1 MMKKSLSIL
10 LTLLCIVLTGTTVIH
25 AEKIYTDENALQGVG
40 IGKGL
45 FDINLTHAAKL
56 ELYLSVIK
64 KTHADLINQG
74 SKPEFVIA
82 FRGASVR
89 LISSEIWSFSEEDQQ
104 SLITSASIIR
114 ELQKLGVTFEACS
127 IATDLFKVDNL
138 TLLPGVQVVGNTFVS
153 LIGYQAKGYS
163 LIPIQ

>member
-1 MMKKSLSIL
+1 MKKSLSIL
-10 LTLLCIVLTGTTVIH
+10 LTLACIVLTGTTIIS
-25 AEKIYTDENALQGVG
+25 AETIYTDTNALQGVET
-40 IGKGL
+40 GKAL
-45 FDINLTHAAKL
+45 FDINVTHASKL

-64 KTHADLINQG
+64 KTHADLIRQG
-74 SKPEFVIA
+74 SKPKFVIA

-89 LISSEIWSFSEEDQQ
+89 LISSETWSFSEEDQQ
-104 SLITSASIIR
+104 SLAKAASIVK
-114 ELQKLGVTFEACS
+114 ELQELGVKFEACS
-127 IATDLFKVDNL
+127 IATGLFKIDNS

>member
-1 MMKKSLSIL
+1 MKKTLSIL
-10 LTLLCIVLTGTTVIH
+10 LTLVCIVLTGTTIIS
-25 AEKIYTDENALQGVG
+25 AESTYTDENALQGVD

-64 KTHADLINQG
+64 KTHADIVQQG
-74 SKPEFVIA
+74 KKPDFVIA

-89 LISSEIWSFSEEDQQ
+89 LISSETWSLSEEDQK
-104 SLITSASIIR
+104 SLAKSAAIIK
-114 ELQKLGVTFEACS
+114 ELQELGVVIEACS
-127 IATDLFKVDNL
+127 IATNLFKIDNS
-138 TLLPGVQVVGNTFVS
+138 TLLPGIRVVGNTFIS

>member
-1 MMKKSLSIL
+1 MKKSFSIL
-10 LTLLCIVLTGTTVIH
+10 LTLACIVLTCTTTIR
-25 AEKIYTDENALQGVG
+25 AETIYTDENALQGVD

-45 FDINLTHAAKL
+45 FDINLTHASKL

-64 KTHADLINQG
+64 KTHADFIRQG
-74 SKPEFVIA
+74 SKPKFVIA

-89 LISSEIWSFSEEDQQ
+89 LISSETWSFSKEDQQ
-104 SLITSASIIR
+104 SLAKSASIIK
-114 ELQKLGVTFEACS
+114 ELQELGIALEACS
-127 IATDLFKVDNL
+127 IATDLFKVDNS

-153 LIGYQAKGYS
+153 LISYQAKGYS